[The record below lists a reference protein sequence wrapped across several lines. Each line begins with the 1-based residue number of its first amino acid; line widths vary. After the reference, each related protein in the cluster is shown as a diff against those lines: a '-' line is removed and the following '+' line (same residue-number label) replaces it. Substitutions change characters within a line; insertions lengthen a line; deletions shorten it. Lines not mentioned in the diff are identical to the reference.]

1 VVGAFPEASYQQGA
15 AVLEPGARLLV
26 FSDGISESWADPD
39 LADRQ
44 LVAISQ
50 LRGRDTAAAAL
61 RADIFHAV
69 DQASDFKTADDRT
82 LLVIQRLANM
92 TS

>member
-1 VVGAFPEASYQQGA
+1 V
-15 AVLEPGARLLV
+15 
-26 FSDGISESWADPD
+26 
-39 LADRQ
+39 ADRQ

-50 LRGRDTAAAAL
+50 LRGRDTSAAAL

-69 DQASDFKTADDRT
+69 DQASGFKTADDRT
-82 LLVIQRLANM
+82 LLVIQRLAKM

>member
-1 VVGAFPEASYQQGA
+1 M
-15 AVLEPGARLLV
+15 LEPGARLLV
-26 FSDGISESWADPD
+26 FSDGISESWPDPD
-39 LADRQ
+39 VADRQ

-50 LRGRDTAAAAL
+50 LRGRDTSAAAL

-69 DQASDFKTADDRT
+69 DQASGFKTADDRT
-82 LLVIQRLANM
+82 LLVIQRLAKM